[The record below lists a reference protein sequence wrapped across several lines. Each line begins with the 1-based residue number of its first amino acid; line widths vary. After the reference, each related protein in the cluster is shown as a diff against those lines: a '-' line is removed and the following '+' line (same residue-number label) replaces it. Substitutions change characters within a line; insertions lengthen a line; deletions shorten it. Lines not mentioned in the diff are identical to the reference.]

1 MNSEEITL
9 EAETKMEKAVDFLR
23 DEYRGIRTGRA
34 STALVDNI
42 KVEYYGSPTPL
53 KQLANITA
61 PEASLI
67 IIKPFDTS
75 IIKDIDKAILASSV
89 GITPNSDGRII
100 RLAVPALSGERR
112 GQLSQQVK
120 QMAEQTRVSIRNLR
134 RDANKHID
142 QEQKDKTITEDQR
155 DEAKEEMDESTKKY
169 ISQID
174 ELLKA
179 KTDEIMEI

>member
-61 PEASLI
+61 PEPTLI
-67 IIKPFDTS
+67 VIKPFDTS
-75 IIKDIDKAILASSV
+75 IIKDIDKAILASPV

-120 QMAEQTRVSIRNLR
+120 QMAEQTRVSIRNIR
-134 RDANKHID
+134 RDANKHIE
-142 QEQKDKTITEDQR
+142 QEQKEKTITEDQR

>member
-120 QMAEQTRVSIRNLR
+120 QMAEQTRVSIRNIR